1 MDRDY
6 TFSIITAFY
15 NSELYIKNCIDSLLN
30 QSFNFD
36 DIQVILVDDG
46 STDSSADIALELMSI
61 CLVLNFLKLK

>member
-36 DIQVILVDDG
+36 DIQVQCNCFI
-46 STDSSADIALELMSI
+46 S
-61 CLVLNFLKLK
+61 KP